1 MKAHIWHAKRFKMSE
16 SLYGYKLA
24 MNFNCKCKR
33 AVLKCLKEH
42 CCIHDES
49 YYVCMQLDAC
59 SEQDLINGLNKLC
72 SPEFGLTFA
81 AKIYLNGQCE
91 GNTILYEENKYP
103 FNCIGPVRFNW
114 HPSQNQDTIEKKRS
128 IWIWSHP
135 SIYSQI
141 EAELVSVFKL
151 SKQNE
156 SASDSPQTKKI
167 KLNNED
173 QNGLYYE
180 SFDER
185 KIVLKPLKDKL
196 NRFKLLGPMST
207 NILAN
212 LLQTADSSSTEE

>member
-1 MKAHIWHAKRFKMSE
+1 MSE

-49 YYVCMQLDAC
+49 YYVCMQLDAIT
-59 SEQDLINGLNKLC
+59 EQDLINGLNKLC

-91 GNTILYEENKYP
+91 GNTILYEE
-103 FNCIGPVRFNW
+103 
-114 HPSQNQDTIEKKRS
+114 
-128 IWIWSHP
+128 
-135 SIYSQI
+135 
-141 EAELVSVFKL
+141 
-151 SKQNE
+151 
-156 SASDSPQTKKI
+156 
-167 KLNNED
+167 
-173 QNGLYYE
+173 NGLYYE